1 MIKHYSM
8 KKQKKSGKNVLQGL
22 QAITDAEKELILNIY
37 YFYKVSSQNM
47 INSIYYHAGICRD
60 KGQRG
65 KPGEDIYGLLT
76 TSEH

>member
-1 MIKHYSM
+1 
-8 KKQKKSGKNVLQGL
+8 
-22 QAITDAEKELILNIY
+22 
-37 YFYKVSSQNM
+37 M

-76 TSEH
+76 TPEH